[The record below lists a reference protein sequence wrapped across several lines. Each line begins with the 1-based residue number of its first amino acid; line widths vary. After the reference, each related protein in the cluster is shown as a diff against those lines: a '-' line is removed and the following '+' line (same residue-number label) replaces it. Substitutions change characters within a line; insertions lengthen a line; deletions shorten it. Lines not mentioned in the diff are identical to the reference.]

1 MTDEATLQKL
11 FQQKIKKAVVLG
23 DLYEGRANNVWRI
36 IFEDVPDCIVRE
48 PKSGIEESE
57 FSFGCKEIFGLN
69 MSHVYEH
76 IEIVNEQLKNTNSFA
91 IPAVIRKQQVEGR
104 RFLVMEK
111 IEGQQVASF
120 IDRSPE
126 FLMDYGRQLANLH
139 QFHAAYFGTVHEG
152 KRADLSVFHQTLV
165 STAEK
170 LIDRYDMYSKHIR
183 EYFPIFKEKIRNL
196 KSPVSASF
204 ILIDIDPS
212 QYVEK
217 NGMISGLVDTEAV
230 AIGPREYDFV
240 ALEYL
245 LTEREA
251 LFIQQG
257 YEDISNLPKNLAAVR
272 ECYRF
277 ICLLLDIHGTWDF
290 HQWMRHP
297 VRFF

>member
-1 MTDEATLQKL
+1 MTNEATLQKL
-11 FQQKIKKAVVLG
+11 FQQKIKKAVVFG

-36 IFEDVPDCIVRE
+36 IFEDAPDCIVRE
-48 PKSGIEESE
+48 PKSGLEESE

-69 MSHVYEH
+69 MSRVDEY
-76 IEIVNEQLKNTNSFA
+76 IETVNEQLKKTDSFA
-91 IPAVIRKQQVEGR
+91 IPAVICKQQVDER

-111 IEGQQVASF
+111 IEGKQVTSF
-120 IDRSPE
+120 IDRSPG
-126 FLMDYGRQLANLH
+126 FLMDYGRQLAKLH
-139 QFHAAYFGTVHEG
+139 QFDANYFGTVQEG
-152 KRADLSVFHQTLV
+152 KRANLSEFHQTLI

-170 LIDRYDMYSKHIR
+170 LIDRYDMHSKNIR
-183 EYFPIFKEKIRNL
+183 EYFPVFKEKIRNL
-196 KSPVSASF
+196 EPPASASF

-217 NGMISGLVDTEAV
+217 NGVISGLVDTEAV

-257 YEDISNLPKNLAAVR
+257 YEDISTLPKNLDAVR